1 MQGQRF
7 QQTKTNVGGKMM
19 EEKEIIEFLKSCTN
33 IEWLVALNKF
43 LSSHIEFL
51 KIMSEIEK
59 REG

>member
-1 MQGQRF
+1 
-7 QQTKTNVGGKMM
+7 M

-43 LSSHIEFL
+43 LSSHIEIL
-51 KIMSEIEK
+51 KIMRETGK